1 MAETEPRT
9 PAEASGKQA
18 PGLSAEP
25 DDAMALLR
33 QWLHGIKI
41 SHVGH
46 RRAATVFG
54 RRARILGV
62 LATLASAV
70 VGTTVFASLSE
81 SADPRLLVAAA
92 ILSVVAVI
100 MSSLQTFLNYGE
112 LVAAHRSA
120 GTGYAALRR
129 RVDHLIVFAKP
140 DELPD
145 SMAEIAATW
154 TKLDEDSPDLPSG
167 IFEYA
172 VKWVDK
178 RQRS

>member
-1 MAETEPRT
+1 MIETEPRALVET
-9 PAEASGKQA
+9 DGKQA
-18 PGLSAEP
+18 PGSTAEP
-25 DDAMALLR
+25 NDAKTLLR

-54 RRARILGV
+54 RRARVLGV

-81 SADPRLLVAAA
+81 ASDPRLLVVAA

-112 LVAAHRSA
+112 LVAAHRRA

-129 RVDHLIVFAKP
+129 QVDHLLAFGQP
-140 DELPD
+140 DALPD
-145 SMAEIAATW
+145 AMAEIAATW

-172 VKWVDK
+172 VKWVGK
-178 RQRS
+178 RGSS